1 MPLYGIWEF
10 ATKSTL
16 HRQRWLATT
25 AAPDY
30 HRKCQGTPASIFS
43 GWFSPLDGVG
53 FTVMWHATHRSIRPP
68 TSTPSASEP
77 YIYAYLVHDNTIR
90 APHGTAPHNQ
100 ESNVGGQN
108 THTLVGPSAACWSP
122 LLPSV
127 TTTWLV
133 AASTLHPMAIYN
145 RAKHN
150 RPIRTYKYCT
160 AVGIIVATVSPG

>member
-1 MPLYGIWEF
+1 MPGYTGIYLLGLVFTARWRGV
-10 ATKSTL
+10 
-16 HRQRWLATT
+16 HRYVARN
-25 AAPDY
+25 
-30 HRKCQGTPASIFS
+30 TPIDTPTNVD
-43 GWFSPLDGVG
+43 PLS
-53 FTVMWHATHRSIRPP
+53 FRTV
-68 TSTPSASEP
+68 
-77 YIYAYLVHDNTIR
+77 YAYLVHDNTIR